1 MIKIKSTIFVKELID
16 SDFLI
21 VKSLKT
27 LGVLNLMELNKEVKQ
42 FIRLLQFLIETKAP
56 LYIIVESK
64 HVVTFINNFFENF
77 PTKINIVVQTNI
89 VKKTQKAGLLLILEE
104 STSIKNE
111 VLFKKLF
118 RNEFFLVSK
127 INFNTEK
134 EFLGIYKIFNQITE
148 IKKLVF
154 ILTLIRN
161 VLK

>member
-1 MIKIKSTIFVKELID
+1 MIKIKSTNFVKELID

-27 LGVLNLMELNKEVKQ
+27 LGVLNLMELNKEMKQ
-42 FIRLLQFLIETKAP
+42 FIRLLQFLIEIKAP

-118 RNEFFLVSK
+118 RNEFFLVNK

-161 VLK
+161 ILK